1 MLVNSSMLYL
11 TWSVI
16 EDTSSSELLSLTD
29 TALIRLLLK
38 EIARKMLL
46 SGEEVCEL
54 YDYIGSRTTL
64 IRDIADS
71 RLVSKTYSM

>member
-38 EIARKMLL
+38 QIARKMLL

-54 YDYIGSRTTL
+54 YGYIGSRTTL

-71 RLVSKTYSM
+71 RLVSKTYPI

>member
-1 MLVNSSMLYL
+1 MLINSSMLYL

-29 TALIRLLLK
+29 TALIRLLLQ